1 MQRGFK
7 TWAERQAIEQ
17 RRRLGLG
24 ANVPLPATQLAA
36 YFGITIVS
44 PEHIPGMSREHL
56 VGQLAM
62 AYR

>member
-7 TWAERQAIEQ
+7 TWAEHQAIEQ

-36 YFGITIVS
+36 HLGNYHCESSADTRNDS
-44 PEHIPGMSREHL
+44 RTPSMSL
-56 VGQLAM
+56 TT
-62 AYR
+62 